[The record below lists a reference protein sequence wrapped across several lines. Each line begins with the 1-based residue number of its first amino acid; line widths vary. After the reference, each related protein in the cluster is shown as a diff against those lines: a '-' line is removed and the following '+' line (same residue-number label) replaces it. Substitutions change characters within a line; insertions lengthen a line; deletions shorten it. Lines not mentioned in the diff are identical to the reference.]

1 MGNCLACYSQSKKQT
16 MYPLI
21 EGRELEANNSSAPV
35 EKTNTTPSN
44 HYTAVC
50 RKVPHGEVYHLAPFL
65 RQSGKPLVPCMITD
79 DRKMK
84 TRVVKI
90 VVTTEQLKLL
100 LSGSKKFQIKTR
112 VTPVRKSLVSRTCQK
127 WLPSLPTIQEVQN
140 F

>member
-1 MGNCLACYSQSKKQT
+1 MASYSQSKKQT
-16 MYPLI
+16 RCPLI
-21 EGRELEANNSSAPV
+21 EEGRELEVNNSSAPV
-35 EKTNTTPSN
+35 EKMIT
-44 HYTAVC
+44 TAVC
-50 RKVPHGEVYHLAPFL
+50 RKVHHGEVYHPAPFL

-112 VTPVRKSLVSRTCQK
+112 VTPVRKSTVLRKCPK

>member
-1 MGNCLACYSQSKKQT
+1 MGNCVASYSQSKKQT
-16 MYPLI
+16 RCPLI
-21 EGRELEANNSSAPV
+21 EGRELEVNNSSAPV
-35 EKTNTTPSN
+35 EKMIT
-44 HYTAVC
+44 TAVC
-50 RKVPHGEVYHLAPFL
+50 RKVHNGEVYHLAPFL
-65 RQSGKPLVPCMITD
+65 KQSG
-79 DRKMK
+79 K

-112 VTPVRKSLVSRTCQK
+112 VTPVRKSSVLRKCPK